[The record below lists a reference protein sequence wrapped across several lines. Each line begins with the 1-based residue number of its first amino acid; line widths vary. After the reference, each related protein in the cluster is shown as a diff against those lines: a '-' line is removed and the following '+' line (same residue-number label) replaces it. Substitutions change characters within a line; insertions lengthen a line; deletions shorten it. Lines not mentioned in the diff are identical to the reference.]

1 MGKKKACEDK
11 DYVADDEAKY
21 ICKKCERL
29 SDKEKKLFLQAL
41 QETIAEW
48 YRI

>member
-29 SDKEKKLFLQAL
+29 SDKEKKLCKPKKI
-41 QETIAEW
+41 EKS
-48 YRI
+48 